1 MSERSVDLNSIL
13 TGINWLVAGL
23 LAYAAWCIPAN
34 AYIDQRGD
42 LLGILLCLE
51 THAALWV
58 ERRQRDPFVIL
69 LAFATIFFYSFRIF
83 TLALYEWSDVFDRFP
98 YDPADSNHALVFII
112 FANACIYFGLYLAKL
127 NDVRAVDSSHWR
139 ARASTR
145 IVLLLIF
152 GIFYAYFSSTPD
164 NDEPS
169 AASRLLG
176 LLSLFLAPNTMI
188 LMSLAYFFLFRRT
201 LTRNFSITIAL
212 LIALEMVVHTLMGSR
227 SAILVIVQ
235 NCMFIGLAIG
245 GRIAFRRKF
254 LGLGILMLPI
264 LAVLLV
270 GTFAISTYNR
280 TVRVVGAPFDLQ
292 KAIAT
297 AEDAAREQPLASSLD
312 LILPPIFSR
321 TGFFDFSAEIIAH
334 RAQYRSVINLAAYGR
349 SIVDNILT
357 PGFDVFDQPKI
368 SIAMQF
374 VYAGLGEP
382 SKLRAPEFYQSDQLG
397 IYGEFYGLFA
407 YGCLP
412 ILFVGAYLLKR
423 LYASLRSANPLVL
436 TMIRVAVLFAAERMI
451 DSYGLDWTLEE
462 LIPLLVAIFLYTA
475 FFGIRRVDDAQGM
488 PVCAESSA

>member
-1 MSERSVDLNSIL
+1 M
-13 TGINWLVAGL
+13 
-23 LAYAAWCIPAN
+23 LAYAACCVPAN
-34 AYIDQRGD
+34 AYIDRGAD
-42 LLGILLCLE
+42 LLGIVLCLE
-51 THAALWV
+51 THVALWV

-69 LAFATIFFYSFRIF
+69 LAFAMIFFFALRIF

-98 YDPADSNHALVFII
+98 YGPADSNYALVFII
-112 FANACIYFGLYLAKL
+112 IANACIYGGLYLAKL
-127 NDVRAVDSSHWR
+127 NHVPAVDSSHWR

-145 IVLLLIF
+145 IALLLIF

-164 NDEPS
+164 SDASS

-176 LLSLFLAPNTMI
+176 MLSLFLAPNTMI

-201 LTRNFSITIAL
+201 LTRNFSLTIAL
-212 LIALEMVVHTLMGSR
+212 LIVLEMAVHTLMGSR
-227 SAILVIVQ
+227 SAILVVVQ
-235 NCMFIGLAIG
+235 NCMFIGLAISG
-245 GRIAFRRKF
+245 HIAFRRKY
-254 LGLGILMLPI
+254 LGLAILMLP
-264 LAVLLV
+264 VLLALLV
-270 GTFAISTYNR
+270 ATFAISTYNR

-297 AEDAAREQPLASSLD
+297 AADAAQGEPLSSSLD
-312 LILPPIFSR
+312 LVLPPIFSR

-334 RAQYRSVINLAAYGR
+334 RAQYRPVINLAAYGR

-374 VYAGLGEP
+374 AYAGLGEP

-397 IYGEFYGLFA
+397 LYGEFYELFA
-407 YGCLP
+407 YGSLP

-423 LYASLRSANPLVL
+423 LYASLRSPNPLVL
-436 TMIRVAVLFAAERMI
+436 TMKRVTVLFAAERMI
-451 DSYGLDWTLEE
+451 DSYGIDWTLEE

-475 FFGIRRVDDAQGM
+475 FFGIRRVDEAQGM